1 MIEVDI
7 EAIKKE
13 IVTNVYHIPGGK
25 KVPLHKHP
33 KSDEIFYCIKGTGF
47 GVLEDTEIEL
57 SVGKIFNVPAGIMHA
72 LRSDGNLYVT
82 SFLIPVIDNRTIEES

>member
-1 MIEVDI
+1 MDL

-25 KVPLHKHP
+25 KVLLHKHP

-47 GVLEDTEIEL
+47 GVLEDSEIEL
-57 SVGKIFNVPAGIMHA
+57 SVGKTFNVPAGIMHA
-72 LRSDGNLYVT
+72 LRSDENLYVT
-82 SFLIPVIDNRTIEES
+82 SFLIPVMGTHLIE